1 MTQPR
6 IELLFAI
13 RWRHIVRHLGQFCLI
28 IAALNM
34 VTVGVGFLNGEQHI
48 ASGSSMNQAV
58 RSH

>member
-34 VTVGVGFLNGEQHI
+34 VTVGVKFLNGEQHI
-48 ASGSSMNQAV
+48 AIGSSMN
-58 RSH
+58 